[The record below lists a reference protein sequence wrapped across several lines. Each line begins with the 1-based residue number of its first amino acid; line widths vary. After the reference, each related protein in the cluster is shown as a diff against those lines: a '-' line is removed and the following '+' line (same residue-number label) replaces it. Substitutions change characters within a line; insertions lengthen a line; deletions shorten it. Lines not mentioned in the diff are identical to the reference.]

1 MICLLCIQQLPPGEE
16 RMVISTLWSLPG
28 LHAHAAWI
36 IISALINSRKPIA
49 WKKLNALHYFMLSIR
64 IAFQIIKK

>member
-1 MICLLCIQQLPPGEE
+1 
-16 RMVISTLWSLPG
+16 MVISTLWSLPG
-28 LHAHAAWI
+28 LHAYAAWI